1 MATKRNSNKKGTKT
15 SRVIDIDKA
24 REERKSKRVL
34 AESKKKKRLRMIPH
48 GGVSRRRSTQAL
60 RKKSVYLIIA
70 VVLLIIIGVSVYNL
84 VSLKMEQAK
93 VNADYA
99 ALVKEKAQLKE
110 ELSNVDS
117 DEYIEQKARE
127 ELKMILPGE
136 TLYIISHGDKDE
148 NSN

>member
-1 MATKRNSNKKGTKT
+1 METKRKSNKKGTKV

-34 AESKKKKRLRMIPH
+34 AESKKKKRLRTIPRV
-48 GGVSRRRSTQAL
+48 GVSRRRSTQAL

-99 ALVKEKAQLKE
+99 ALVKEKAQLNE

-136 TLYIISHGDKDE
+136 TLYIISHGEKDE
-148 NSN
+148 NNN